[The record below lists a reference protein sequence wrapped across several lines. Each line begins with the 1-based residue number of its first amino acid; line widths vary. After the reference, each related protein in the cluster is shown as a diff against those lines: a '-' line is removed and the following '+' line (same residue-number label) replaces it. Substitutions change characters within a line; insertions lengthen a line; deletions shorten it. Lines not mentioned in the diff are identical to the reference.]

1 MKKRLYII
9 IILALVLLFS
19 IMLGIYLDGTNL
31 QVSHERALTL
41 LWASK
46 VVGWVMLIGI
56 GIYIFINKGDFG
68 NAIILV
74 VSTSLF
80 QLVPLILRL
89 FLRGDNPNFVMALI
103 VSFVSVI
110 IYFSLF
116 IFFDLSNDKLK
127 KTNESAE

>member
-1 MKKRLYII
+1 
-9 IILALVLLFS
+9 
-19 IMLGIYLDGTNL
+19 
-31 QVSHERALTL
+31 
-41 LWASK
+41 
-46 VVGWVMLIGI
+46 MLIGI
-56 GIYIFINKGDFG
+56 GIYILINKGDFG